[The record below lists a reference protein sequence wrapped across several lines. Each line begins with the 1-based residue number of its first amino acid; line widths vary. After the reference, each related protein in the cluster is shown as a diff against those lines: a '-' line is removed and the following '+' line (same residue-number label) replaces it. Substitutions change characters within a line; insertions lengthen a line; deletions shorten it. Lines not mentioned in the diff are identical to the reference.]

1 MTAAQRSPRIDRM
14 APFAKRP
21 GWLRWLLLAGLG
33 LLVLFV
39 LAQAVPYGR
48 SHTNPPVTK
57 EPAWDSPRTR
67 ALAAR
72 ACFDCHSNETKW
84 LWYSNVA
91 PVSWLVQ
98 RDVDGGRSALNFSE
112 WDKPQDASAGD
123 IAEAVRG
130 GGMPPWFYTIIH
142 RNAALSG
149 AEKNDL
155 IAGLN
160 ATLAKSPPLGGG
172 G

>member
-1 MTAAQRSPRIDRM
+1 MRLVSSPPR
-14 APFAKRP
+14 
-21 GWLRWLLLAGLG
+21 LRRLLLGAAIAAA
-33 LLVLFV
+33 VLFG

-48 SHTNPPVTK
+48 SHANPPVTK
-57 EPAWDSPRTR
+57 EPAWDTPRTR
-67 ALAAR
+67 ALAVR
-72 ACFDCHSNETKW
+72 ACFDCHSNLTRW

-98 RDVDGGRSALNFSE
+98 RDVDGGRGALNFSE
-112 WDKPQDASAGD
+112 WDRPQDASAGD
-123 IAEAVRG
+123 VAEAVR
-130 GGMPPWFYTIIH
+130 GGMPPWFYTLVH

-149 AEKNDL
+149 AEKSEL

-160 ATLAKSPPLGGG
+160 ATFAKSPPLAGGG